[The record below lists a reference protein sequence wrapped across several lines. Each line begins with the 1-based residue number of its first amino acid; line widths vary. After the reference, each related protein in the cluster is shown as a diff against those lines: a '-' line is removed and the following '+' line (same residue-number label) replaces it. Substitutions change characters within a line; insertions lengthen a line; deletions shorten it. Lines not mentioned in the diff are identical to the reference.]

1 MNRRELM
8 QAIGGVAGMAAV
20 NMAVTRGV
28 WAQSLEA
35 TAEASKSEGTLTIYS
50 NWGEEFWPYVLK
62 PFQAKYP
69 WTKIE
74 YLDLGGNEI
83 LERYL
88 IETSARAKTA
98 DFLQPTAAD
107 TVENLYNRRQFV
119 DYKTTDDDKLPKI
132 AKTRP
137 GVYAVALDAEVMG
150 WNKIL
155 LDPKLVPTGLE
166 DLANKVAANP
176 DVFNGKIVGYPP
188 HTVASRNLIFHL
200 LELHHG
206 PKFWDW
212 MDIIAPKMK
221 FLEGSA
227 AMVEGI
233 MSGTYL
239 IALAMPLSQCISTM
253 RNPSRASLYQ
263 WGFHHDGQAVGGR
276 YGGVPV
282 ATTTPNT
289 ARLLL
294 DFMLSREGQAATTFS
309 GKLPVRSDLPP
320 DAVAKDAVTLKQIED
335 AVGPGNIV
343 TIDYNANLEPG
354 LAAFRKRFEQSL
366 KG

>member
-1 MNRRELM
+1 M
-8 QAIGGVAGMAAV
+8 QTIGGMAGMAAV
-20 NMAVTRGV
+20 NMAVSRAV
-28 WAQSLEA
+28 WAQGLEA
-35 TAEASKSEGTLTIYS
+35 VVEASKSEGTMTIYS
-50 NWGEEFWPYVLK
+50 NWGEEFWPYVLE
-62 PFQAKYP
+62 PFQARYP
-69 WTKIE
+69 WIRIE

-88 IETSARAKTA
+88 IETSAGAKTG

-107 TVENLYNRRQFV
+107 TVANLGGRGQFI
-119 DYKTTDDDKLPKI
+119 DFKAADDALLPDI
-132 AKTRP
+132 ARTRP
-137 GVYAVALDAEVMG
+137 GVYAVALDAEVFG

-166 DLANKVAANP
+166 DLASKVAANP
-176 DVFNGKIVGYPP
+176 GVFDGKIVGYPP
-188 HTVASRNLIFHL
+188 HTVPSRNLIFYL
-200 LELHHG
+200 LEQHHG

-239 IALAMPLSQCISTM
+239 IALAFPLSQCITT
-253 RNPSRASLYQ
+253 SRDKARSALFD
-263 WGFHHDGQAVGGR
+263 WGFHQGGQAVGGR
-276 YGGVPV
+276 FGGIPV
-282 ATTTPNT
+282 ASTTPNT

-294 DFMLSREGQAATTFS
+294 DFMLSQEGQAATTFS
-309 GKLPVRSDLPP
+309 GKMPVRSDLAP
-320 DAVAKDAVTLKQIED
+320 DTVAPDAVTLKQIEE
-335 AVGPGNIV
+335 AVGADNIV
-343 TIDYNANLEPG
+343 PIDYNVDLEPG